1 MALPPCEPLAGSLQ
15 LHTSPPSYVKASVP
29 SEVIPTS
36 PLRRSPAIASILSP
50 PLPEPDSVPEFP
62 ILGGIQARGG
72 RGMFAVERH
81 RGAWILMRVQAR
93 KDILESKSFLLF
105 LSELLLGYGATL
117 LEGPKI
123 TGDRPSRCGG
133 DHFWGS
139 TQPLRRGPFLSGFGA
154 TLLEGPK
161 IWPV

>member
-1 MALPPCEPLAGSLQ
+1 MANFRNFRKIHENF
-15 LHTSPPSYVKASVP
+15 
-29 SEVIPTS
+29 
-36 PLRRSPAIASILSP
+36 
-50 PLPEPDSVPEFP
+50 VPEFP
-62 ILGGIQARGG
+62 ITGGIQARGG

-123 TGDRPSRCGG
+123 
-133 DHFWGS
+133 
-139 TQPLRRGPFLSGFGA
+139 
-154 TLLEGPK
+154 
-161 IWPV
+161 WPVSSLR

>member
-1 MALPPCEPLAGSLQ
+1 
-15 LHTSPPSYVKASVP
+15 
-29 SEVIPTS
+29 
-36 PLRRSPAIASILSP
+36 
-50 PLPEPDSVPEFP
+50 
-62 ILGGIQARGG
+62 
-72 RGMFAVERH
+72 MFAVERH

>member
-1 MALPPCEPLAGSLQ
+1 
-15 LHTSPPSYVKASVP
+15 
-29 SEVIPTS
+29 
-36 PLRRSPAIASILSP
+36 
-50 PLPEPDSVPEFP
+50 
-62 ILGGIQARGG
+62 
-72 RGMFAVERH
+72 MFAVERH

-139 TQPLRRGPFLSGFGA
+139 TQPLRRGPFLSGFGI
-154 TLLEGPK
+154 TLLEGLK
-161 IWPV
+161 IWPVSSLR